1 MDEDTASSNDDLAMD
16 EAMIE
21 DDDTSQ
27 ELDKPSEPIKPSQP
41 RSSSLPPSPPESDP
55 MPRSPGR
62 SDPNPPSPR
71 TSEPTESL
79 QQTPTLDSQ
88 YQWFEPPGNYDPPRK
103 YKIEHHVL
111 AFGFYD
117 TLVSIYEIQLALE
130 SRYKTKGEEIF
141 GRYQRNLMEYKCQK
155 PMSFKEIKRRALY
168 QSVLQ
173 SGIYEQDFT
182 KATKDNIV
190 DREDLG
196 TFAEVAYGLVHLSAM
211 PNTSIKILTNSDE
224 ESVKRTIDQELSL
237 KHLEKTLKLKDKIIS
252 SSTVGKFKPAKEM
265 YRALLSDVGR
275 GVGNHQVWLIS
286 SNPVDLVGAQDMGM
300 STVWLNR
307 WGAPW
312 PDYLFADWQGN
323 VRMPTIVVRGLTMV
337 EDELKKWGVGN
348 PTLV

>member
-27 ELDKPSEPIKPSQP
+27 ELDKPSEQIKPSQP
-41 RSSSLPPSPPESDP
+41 MSSSSPPSPPESDP
-55 MPRSPGR
+55 MPRSPG
-62 SDPNPPSPR
+62 SKLQPWTPS
-71 TSEPTESL
+71 TSGS
-79 QQTPTLDSQ
+79 
-88 YQWFEPPGNYDPPRK
+88 NR
-103 YKIEHHVL
+103 
-111 AFGFYD
+111 
-117 TLVSIYEIQLALE
+117 LE
-130 SRYKTKGEEIF
+130 TMTRQGK
-141 GRYQRNLMEYKCQK
+141 K

>member
-1 MDEDTASSNDDLAMD
+1 
-16 EAMIE
+16 
-21 DDDTSQ
+21 
-27 ELDKPSEPIKPSQP
+27 
-41 RSSSLPPSPPESDP
+41 
-55 MPRSPGR
+55 
-62 SDPNPPSPR
+62 
-71 TSEPTESL
+71 
-79 QQTPTLDSQ
+79 
-88 YQWFEPPGNYDPPRK
+88 
-103 YKIEHHVL
+103 
-111 AFGFYD
+111 
-117 TLVSIYEIQLALE
+117 
-130 SRYKTKGEEIF
+130 
-141 GRYQRNLMEYKCQK
+141 
-155 PMSFKEIKRRALY
+155 MSFKEIKRRALY

-173 SGIYEQDFT
+173 SGIYEQDFM
-182 KATKDNIV
+182 KAAKDNIV

-224 ESVKRTIDQELSL
+224 DSVKRTIDQELSL

-275 GVGNHQVWLIS
+275 GVSNHQVWLIS
-286 SNPVDLVGAQDMGM
+286 SNPIDLAGAQDMGM

-312 PDYLFADWQGN
+312 PDYLFADGQGN